1 LNLIYLTDANADTI
15 CLLRCPVIP
24 VPQIIMIAVRIIII
38 AIIIMP
44 VAGEIALLLFIA
56 FIILLEIMIYGN
68 EG

>member
-1 LNLIYLTDANADTI
+1 MTDADADTI

-24 VPQIIMIAVRIIII
+24 ITQIIMIAARIIMI

-56 FIILLEIMIYGN
+56 FILLLEFMIYGN